1 MSKKKEAD
9 QDIDVAIDE
18 PQELGTEHYDDV
30 YMVGGWEQIYF
41 RNPFDVPFYSKL
53 WSSVASEILQSED
66 VEQITDLGC
75 GPGHL
80 PYILRSVG
88 IDTPYTGY
96 DFSKVAIEMA
106 EMRHLP
112 DCTFINKNLYDMSD
126 LPVSLFT
133 CLEVL
138 EHIEKDLEL
147 VAQIPTGCRLLF
159 SVPTYDSSGHVRK
172 FKDHEEVSERYGEM
186 FDLESID
193 EIFVRYTE
201 DEDPIEHKIFLF
213 SGIRK

>member
-1 MSKKKEAD
+1 MNKTQKKE
-9 QDIDVAIDE
+9 QDKESVINK
-18 PQELGTEHYDDV
+18 QGELDDTHYDNV
-30 YMVGGWEQIYF
+30 YITGGREQIYF
-41 RNPFDVPFYSKL
+41 KNPFDVPIYSEL
-53 WSSVASEILQSED
+53 WSSVAFEILQSED
-66 VEQITDLGC
+66 ANQITDMGC

-80 PYILRSVG
+80 PYILRSAG
-88 IDTPYTGY
+88 IEQPYTGY
-96 DFSKVAIEMA
+96 DFSKVAIQMA
-106 EMRHLP
+106 EMRQLP
-112 DCTFINKNLYDMSD
+112 DCTFINKNLYDMGD

-159 SVPTYDSSGHVRK
+159 SVPTYDSHGHVRK
-172 FKDHEEVSERYGEM
+172 FKDHDEIRERYGEM
-186 FDLESID
+186 FDLEFID